1 MKMKKKREQGVRLMS
16 QILAIESSCDETSVA
31 VIENGSL
38 IKANIVA
45 SQIKS
50 HMRFGGV
57 VPEVASRHH
66 VEQITQVI
74 DMALAEAGL
83 SSVDEVDAIAV
94 TQGPGLVGALLVGLT
109 AAKTLAFV
117 HDKPLIP
124 VNHLAGHIYAS
135 QLVQPLKFPLL
146 ALIASGG
153 HTELV
158 YMAQDGSF
166 EVVGETQDDAVGEAY
181 DKIGRMLDLPYP
193 AGKYMDQL
201 AQTGQESYQIPRAM
215 LHEDNLDFSFSGMK
229 SAVMNLIHNARQRG
243 EEVIAEDLATSF
255 QHAVVEV
262 LVEKTVR
269 ALKEYGGLDGVDEA
283 GDVDGLSGGSVSPI
297 AGDLAELQNTS
308 GRKPVRQFVLAG
320 GVAANSGLREG
331 LTARLAADFPEVE
344 VLIPPLSLCG
354 DNAAMIGAASHH
366 LYKEK
371 KFSDLM
377 INAKPGLML

>member
-1 MKMKKKREQGVRLMS
+1 MS
-16 QILAIESSCDETSVA
+16 RILAIESSCDETSVA
-31 VIENGSL
+31 VIENGSV
-38 IKANIVA
+38 IKSNIVA

-74 DMALAEAGL
+74 DHAVADAGL
-83 SSVDEVDAIAV
+83 TSVDEVDAIAV

-117 HDKPLIP
+117 HEKPLIP

-135 QLVQPLKFPLL
+135 QLIEPLAFPLL

-166 EVVGETQDDAVGEAY
+166 EVIGETQDDAVGEAY
-181 DKIGRMLDLPYP
+181 DKIGRMLELPYP

-201 AQTGQESYQIPRAM
+201 AQEGVESYQIPRAM

-243 EEVIAEDLATSF
+243 DEIVPADLATSF
-255 QHAVVEV
+255 QNAVVEV

-269 ALKEYGGLDGVDEA
+269 ALAEYPD
-283 GDVDGLSGGSVSPI
+283 
-297 AGDLAELQNTS
+297 
-308 GRKPVRQFVLAG
+308 VRQFVLAG

-331 LTARLAADFPEVE
+331 LKSRLATDYPDVA
-344 VLIPPLSLCG
+344 VLIPPLNLCG

-366 LYKEK
+366 LFEQGR
-371 KFSDLM
+371 FGDLS
-377 INAKPGLML
+377 INAKPGMML